1 MESMRSHSPQRRAEA
16 RLDIAVQVAESLGQ
30 YGWVTLPQRPLTVEA
45 PDEDLIRWHQA
56 RQAGQQMK
64 RDESRQL
71 KQLYRW
77 WSAVTT
83 KECQT
88 AGRLTTLIWA
98 AEALHG
104 APVPTRAAAMFDL
117 VAAFIAEEYGV
128 SLPPFPEQW
137 EREMLVQRQCRD
149 MELLPASLRLMQQA
163 RKRKE
168 PEPDAG
174 PAQQEAF

>member
-1 MESMRSHSPQRRAEA
+1 MESMRSPSPLRRAEA
-16 RLDIAVQVAESLGQ
+16 RVDIALQVADNLGS

-77 WSAVTT
+77 YAAVTT
-83 KECQT
+83 RECTT

-104 APVPTRAAAMFDL
+104 AAVPTRAAAMFDL
-117 VAAFIAEEYGV
+117 VAGFIAEEYGV
-128 SLPPFPEQW
+128 SLPPFPGQW

-149 MELLPASLRLMQQA
+149 TELLPGSLRVMKA
-163 RKRKE
+163 PKRKD
-168 PEPDAG
+168 PAPDPG
-174 PAQQEAF
+174 SAQQEAF